1 MKSSLNFS
9 ELFVIFPEIF
19 LSSWILF
26 YIIFGAFS
34 GGSKLSKQK
43 IFTLTAALGLLITF
57 ILVYIGDWK
66 ANRLLSDLF
75 VQDRLSVYMKLLV
88 LFSGIVI
95 IYISEKYR
103 SFEKLFIYEYP
114 LLILFSILGMLIMI
128 SANDFISLYMGLE
141 LQSLSLYVLA
151 SMKKDSS
158 KSSEAGLKY
167 FILGALASGFF
178 LFGVSLLFG
187 IAGTTTYTELSLILV
202 NYENYSPL
210 LALAIVMILCSI
222 AFKLSAAPFHMWTP
236 DVYEGSPTTVTAFIA
251 VVPKIAAVA
260 IIVRV
265 LYIPFG
271 NIYEIWYQILIMI
284 SVASIYVGA
293 FGAIVQDNIKRLMAY
308 STIGSIGYVLL
319 ALSAGS
325 QEALQGAL
333 IYITIYTISVMGS
346 FVAIVF
352 MEKDNIALEKISD
365 LAGISKTDPYT
376 AICFSI
382 LLLSLA
388 GLPPFA
394 GFVGK
399 FYIFRSLIIEDLT
412 WLAVIGVIGSVIAAY
427 YYLKL
432 IKIMYLDSA
441 EEPLIFRY
449 NLGSK
454 IVLGVTSL
462 MVVSFL
468 FYAKSVVN
476 FIEYISFSISL

>member
-26 YIIFGAFS
+26 YIIFGVFA

-43 IFTLTAALGLLITF
+43 IFTLTAFLGLLITF

-95 IYISEKYR
+95 IYISETYR

-271 NIYEIWYQILIMI
+271 NIYEIWYQILVMI
-284 SVASIYVGA
+284 SVLSIYVGA
-293 FGAIVQDNIKRLMAY
+293 FGAIVQANIKRLMAY

-441 EEPLIFRY
+441 EEPLILRY

>member
-1 MKSSLNFS
+1 LKSSLNFS

-26 YIIFGAFS
+26 YIIFGVFS

-43 IFTLTAALGLLITF
+43 IFTLTASLGLLITF

-293 FGAIVQDNIKRLMAY
+293 FGALVQDNIKRLMAY

-454 IVLGVTSL
+454 IILGVTSL

>member
-26 YIIFGAFS
+26 YIIFGVFA

-43 IFTLTAALGLLITF
+43 IFTLTASLGLLITF

-88 LFSGIVI
+88 LFSGIII

-293 FGAIVQDNIKRLMAY
+293 FGALVQDNIKRLMAY

>member
-26 YIIFGAFS
+26 YIIFGVFA

-284 SVASIYVGA
+284 SVVSIYVGA

-325 QEALQGAL
+325 QEALHGAL

-441 EEPLIFRY
+441 EEPLILRY

>member
-26 YIIFGAFS
+26 YIIFGVFA

-271 NIYEIWYQILIMI
+271 NIYEIWYQILVMI
-284 SVASIYVGA
+284 SVVSIYVGA

>member
-26 YIIFGAFS
+26 YIIFGVFA

-376 AICFSI
+376 AICLSI

-394 GFVGK
+394 GFIGK

-441 EEPLIFRY
+441 EEPLILRY

>member
-26 YIIFGAFS
+26 YIIFGVFA

-43 IFTLTAALGLLITF
+43 IFTLTASLGLLITF

-187 IAGTTTYTELSLILV
+187 IAGTTAYTELSLILV

-293 FGAIVQDNIKRLMAY
+293 FGALVQDNIKRLMAY

-454 IVLGVTSL
+454 IILGVTSL

>member
-26 YIIFGAFS
+26 YIIFGVFA

-43 IFTLTAALGLLITF
+43 IFTLTASLGLLITF

-151 SMKKDSS
+151 SIKKDSS

-271 NIYEIWYQILIMI
+271 NIYEIWYQILVMI
-284 SVASIYVGA
+284 SVVSIYVGA

-441 EEPLIFRY
+441 EEPLILRY

-454 IVLGVTSL
+454 IVLGATSL
-462 MVVSFL
+462 MVLSFL
-468 FYAKSVVN
+468 LYAKSVVN

>member
-26 YIIFGAFS
+26 YIIFGVFA

-43 IFTLTAALGLLITF
+43 IFTLTASLGLLITF

-75 VQDRLSVYMKLLV
+75 VQDRLSV

-293 FGAIVQDNIKRLMAY
+293 FGALVQDNIKRLMAY

>member
-1 MKSSLNFS
+1 LKSSLNFS

-26 YIIFGAFS
+26 YIIFGVFA

-43 IFTLTAALGLLITF
+43 IFTLTASLGLLITF

-293 FGAIVQDNIKRLMAY
+293 FGALVQDNIKRLMAY

-441 EEPLIFRY
+441 EEPLILRY

>member
-19 LSSWILF
+19 LSLWILF
-26 YIIFGAFS
+26 YIIFGVFA

-75 VQDRLSVYMKLLV
+75 VQDRLSAYMKLLV

-293 FGAIVQDNIKRLMAY
+293 FGALVQDNIKRLMAY

>member
-9 ELFVIFPEIF
+9 ELFVILPEIF

-26 YIIFGAFS
+26 YIIFGVFS

-43 IFTLTAALGLLITF
+43 IFTLTASLGLLITF

-293 FGAIVQDNIKRLMAY
+293 FGALVQDNIKRLMAY

-441 EEPLIFRY
+441 EEPLILKY

-462 MVVSFL
+462 MVISFL
-468 FYAKSVVN
+468 FYAKSVIN

>member
-26 YIIFGAFS
+26 YIIFGVFA

>member
-26 YIIFGAFS
+26 YIIFGVFA

-43 IFTLTAALGLLITF
+43 IFTLTASLGLLITF

-293 FGAIVQDNIKRLMAY
+293 FGALVQDNIKRLMAY

>member
-1 MKSSLNFS
+1 LKSSLNFS
-9 ELFVIFPEIF
+9 ELFVVFPEIF

-26 YIIFGAFS
+26 YIVFGVFS
-34 GGSKLSKQK
+34 GGGKLSKQK
-43 IFTLTAALGLLITF
+43 LFTLTASLGLLITF
-57 ILVYIGDWK
+57 ILVYIGDWR

-75 VQDRLSVYMKLLV
+75 VQDRLSIYMKLLV

-103 SFEKLFIYEYP
+103 SFEKLFLYEYP
-114 LLILFSILGMLIMI
+114 LFILFSILGMLIMI

-187 IAGTTTYTELSLILV
+187 IAGTTTYTELSLILI
-202 NYENYSPL
+202 NHQNNSPL
-210 LALAIVMILCSI
+210 LALAIVMILSSI

-251 VVPKIAAVA
+251 VVPKIAAIA
-260 IIVRV
+260 IIVRI

-284 SVASIYVGA
+284 SVLSIYVGA

-325 QEALQGAL
+325 QESLQAAL

-388 GLPPFA
+388 GLPPLA

-399 FYIFRSLIIEDLT
+399 FYIFRSLILEDLT
-412 WLAVIGVIGSVIAAY
+412 WLAVIGIIGSVIAAY

-432 IKIMYLDSA
+432 IKIMYLDST
-441 EEPLIFRY
+441 EEPLILKY
-449 NLGSK
+449 NMGSK

-462 MVVSFL
+462 MVISFL
-468 FYAKSVVN
+468 FYAKSVIN
-476 FIEYISFSISL
+476 FIEHISFSISL

>member
-1 MKSSLNFS
+1 LKSSLNFS

-26 YIIFGAFS
+26 YIIFGVFA

>member
-26 YIIFGAFS
+26 YIIFGVFA

-43 IFTLTAALGLLITF
+43 IFTLTASLGLLITF

-293 FGAIVQDNIKRLMAY
+293 FGALVQDNIKRLMAY

-441 EEPLIFRY
+441 EEPLILRY

>member
-26 YIIFGAFS
+26 YIIFGVFS

-43 IFTLTAALGLLITF
+43 IFTLTASLGLLITF

-271 NIYEIWYQILIMI
+271 NIYEIWYQILVMI
-284 SVASIYVGA
+284 SVVSIYVGA

-441 EEPLIFRY
+441 EEPLILRY

-454 IVLGVTSL
+454 IVLGATSL
-462 MVVSFL
+462 MVLSFL
-468 FYAKSVVN
+468 LYAKSVVN

>member
-26 YIIFGAFS
+26 YIIFGVFS

-43 IFTLTAALGLLITF
+43 IFTLTASLGLLITF

-293 FGAIVQDNIKRLMAY
+293 FGALVQDNIKRLMAY

-454 IVLGVTSL
+454 IILGVTSL

>member
-26 YIIFGAFS
+26 YIIFGVFS

-43 IFTLTAALGLLITF
+43 IFTLTASLGLLITF

-88 LFSGIVI
+88 LFSGIII

-271 NIYEIWYQILIMI
+271 NIYEIWYQILVMI
-284 SVASIYVGA
+284 SVVSIYVGA

-441 EEPLIFRY
+441 EEPLVLRY

-454 IVLGVTSL
+454 IVLGATSL
-462 MVVSFL
+462 MVLSFL
-468 FYAKSVVN
+468 LYAKSVVN

>member
-26 YIIFGAFS
+26 YIIFGVFA

-293 FGAIVQDNIKRLMAY
+293 FGALVQDNIKRLMAY

>member
-26 YIIFGAFS
+26 YIIFGVFS

-43 IFTLTAALGLLITF
+43 IFTLTASLGLLITF

-271 NIYEIWYQILIMI
+271 NIYEIWYQILVMI
-284 SVASIYVGA
+284 SVVSIYVGA

-441 EEPLIFRY
+441 EEPLVLRY

-454 IVLGVTSL
+454 IVLGATSL
-462 MVVSFL
+462 MVLSFL
-468 FYAKSVVN
+468 LYAKSVVN

>member
-1 MKSSLNFS
+1 LKSSLNFS

-26 YIIFGAFS
+26 YIIFGVFS

-43 IFTLTAALGLLITF
+43 IFTLTASLGLLITF

-271 NIYEIWYQILIMI
+271 NIYEIWYQILVMI
-284 SVASIYVGA
+284 SVVSIYVGA

-441 EEPLIFRY
+441 EEPLVLRY

-454 IVLGVTSL
+454 IVLGATSL
-462 MVVSFL
+462 MVLSFL
-468 FYAKSVVN
+468 LYAKSVVN

>member
-26 YIIFGAFS
+26 YIIFGVFS

-43 IFTLTAALGLLITF
+43 IFTLTASLGLLITF

-151 SMKKDSS
+151 SIKKDSS

-271 NIYEIWYQILIMI
+271 NIYEIWYQILVMI
-284 SVASIYVGA
+284 SVVSIYVGA

-441 EEPLIFRY
+441 EEPLILRY

-454 IVLGVTSL
+454 IVLGATSL
-462 MVVSFL
+462 MVLSFL
-468 FYAKSVVN
+468 LYAKSVVN

>member
-1 MKSSLNFS
+1 LKSSLNFS

-26 YIIFGAFS
+26 YIIFGVFA

-43 IFTLTAALGLLITF
+43 IFTLTASLGLLITF

-293 FGAIVQDNIKRLMAY
+293 FGALVQDNIKRLMAY

-454 IVLGVTSL
+454 IILGVTSL

>member
-26 YIIFGAFS
+26 YIIFGVFA

-43 IFTLTAALGLLITF
+43 IFTLTASLGLLITF

-333 IYITIYTISVMGS
+333 IYITIYTISVMGC

>member
-26 YIIFGAFS
+26 YIIFGVFA

-284 SVASIYVGA
+284 SVVSIYVGA

-441 EEPLIFRY
+441 EEPLILRY

-454 IVLGVTSL
+454 IVLGATSL
-462 MVVSFL
+462 MVLSFL
-468 FYAKSVVN
+468 LYAKSVVN

>member
-26 YIIFGAFS
+26 YIIFGVFA
-34 GGSKLSKQK
+34 GGSKFPKHN

-178 LFGVSLLFG
+178 LYGVSL
-187 IAGTTTYTELSLILV
+187 
-202 NYENYSPL
+202 
-210 LALAIVMILCSI
+210 
-222 AFKLSAAPFHMWTP
+222 
-236 DVYEGSPTTVTAFIA
+236 
-251 VVPKIAAVA
+251 
-260 IIVRV
+260 
-265 LYIPFG
+265 
-271 NIYEIWYQILIMI
+271 
-284 SVASIYVGA
+284 
-293 FGAIVQDNIKRLMAY
+293 
-308 STIGSIGYVLL
+308 
-319 ALSAGS
+319 
-325 QEALQGAL
+325 
-333 IYITIYTISVMGS
+333 
-346 FVAIVF
+346 
-352 MEKDNIALEKISD
+352 
-365 LAGISKTDPYT
+365 
-376 AICFSI
+376 
-382 LLLSLA
+382 
-388 GLPPFA
+388 
-394 GFVGK
+394 
-399 FYIFRSLIIEDLT
+399 
-412 WLAVIGVIGSVIAAY
+412 
-427 YYLKL
+427 
-432 IKIMYLDSA
+432 
-441 EEPLIFRY
+441 
-449 NLGSK
+449 
-454 IVLGVTSL
+454 
-462 MVVSFL
+462 
-468 FYAKSVVN
+468 
-476 FIEYISFSISL
+476 

>member
-26 YIIFGAFS
+26 YIIFGVFS

-43 IFTLTAALGLLITF
+43 IFTLTASLGLLITF

-151 SMKKDSS
+151 SIKKDSS
-158 KSSEAGLKY
+158 KSSEAGLNY

-271 NIYEIWYQILIMI
+271 NIYEIWYQILVMI
-284 SVASIYVGA
+284 SVVSIYVGA
-293 FGAIVQDNIKRLMAY
+293 FGALVLDNIKRLMAY

-441 EEPLIFRY
+441 EEPLILRY

-454 IVLGVTSL
+454 IVLGATSL
-462 MVVSFL
+462 MVLSFL
-468 FYAKSVVN
+468 LYAKSVVN

>member
-26 YIIFGAFS
+26 YIIFGVFS

-43 IFTLTAALGLLITF
+43 IFTLTASLGLLITF

-293 FGAIVQDNIKRLMAY
+293 FGALVQDNIKRLMAY

>member
-26 YIIFGAFS
+26 YIIFGVFA

-43 IFTLTAALGLLITF
+43 IFTLTAFLGLLITF

-441 EEPLIFRY
+441 EEPLILRY